1 MFIFIQHKDHLCAVP
16 HVKGPQDP
24 VTKPSCAQPYPH
36 LESRHMHPLPRHSSG
51 ERATRCV
58 EQLSQAE
65 AISWNSRAGA
75 GGREEAAGVTMA
87 RDICHAWLHSPLL
100 TIGPGDQPVLSFI
113 SLPSFPGTLL
123 SLTMGLLSPP
133 RFLPTFNPSKLL
145 LFRPL
150 LSVSARKQNLFETA
164 TIHLP
169 PFASVCHYDF
179 LALSLAVRY
188 ALCMSVS
195 KPSLKA
201 SGKLAE
207 DGNDGLQIGMK

>member
-1 MFIFIQHKDHLCAVP
+1 MEFQSRSRRPRGGCWGNNGQGHLSCVAALPFAYNRSGGPASAVF
-16 HVKGPQDP
+16 HF
-24 VTKPSCAQPYPH
+24 
-36 LESRHMHPLPRHSSG
+36 
-51 ERATRCV
+51 
-58 EQLSQAE
+58 
-65 AISWNSRAGA
+65 
-75 GGREEAAGVTMA
+75 
-87 RDICHAWLHSPLL
+87 SPLL
-100 TIGPGDQPVLSFI
+100 SGDTSVPYNGPFV
-113 SLPSFPGTLL
+113 PS
-123 SLTMGLLSPP
+123 

-169 PFASVCHYDF
+169 PSASVCHYDF

>member
-1 MFIFIQHKDHLCAVP
+1 MSGTPLRNPLERSPIPTSRVAACTHCLSTAVGN
-16 HVKGPQDP
+16 VQR
-24 VTKPSCAQPYPH
+24 
-36 LESRHMHPLPRHSSG
+36 E
-51 ERATRCV
+51 TRCV
-58 EQLSQAE
+58 EQHSQAE

-75 GGREEAAGVTMA
+75 GGQEEAAGVTMA

-100 TIGPGDQPVLSFI
+100 TIGPGDQAVLSFI

-169 PFASVCHYDF
+169 PSASVCHYDF
-179 LALSLAVRY
+179 LALSLAACS

-195 KPSLKA
+195 KPSLYAVYVFESKW
-201 SGKLAE
+201 E
-207 DGNDGLQIGMK
+207 IGRRWK

>member
-1 MFIFIQHKDHLCAVP
+1 M
-16 HVKGPQDP
+16 
-24 VTKPSCAQPYPH
+24 
-36 LESRHMHPLPRHSSG
+36 
-51 ERATRCV
+51 RCV

-169 PFASVCHYDF
+169 PSASVCHYDF

>member
-1 MFIFIQHKDHLCAVP
+1 MSGTPLQNP
-16 HVKGPQDP
+16 
-24 VTKPSCAQPYPH
+24 
-36 LESRHMHPLPRHSSG
+36 LEHSPIPTSSRHMHPLPRHSSG

-169 PFASVCHYDF
+169 PSASVCHYDF

-201 SGKLAE
+201 K
-207 DGNDGLQIGMK
+207 GNWQRMEMMVYK

>member
-1 MFIFIQHKDHLCAVP
+1 MSGTPLRNP
-16 HVKGPQDP
+16 
-24 VTKPSCAQPYPH
+24 
-36 LESRHMHPLPRHSSG
+36 LEHSPIPTSSRHMHPLPRHSSG

-169 PFASVCHYDF
+169 PSASVCHYDF
-179 LALSLAVRY
+179 LAPSLAVRY

-201 SGKLAE
+201 K
-207 DGNDGLQIGMK
+207 GNWQRMEMMVYK